1 MARKNIKRPRLNS
14 RKRRRNRYL
23 EEEEERRK
31 ALSLFYDG
39 VIARMNEMVEN
50 VEEKKEVNRL
60 DEGAVLKTVAG
71 KTV

>member
-31 ALSLFYDG
+31 ALGLFYDG
-39 VIARMNEMVEN
+39 VIARMNEGLERI
-50 VEEKKEVNRL
+50 ESRKEQ
-60 DEGAVLKTVAG
+60 GGQPAG
-71 KTV
+71 